1 MSVKYDD
8 IINLPHHTSNK
19 HPAMS
24 LEARA
29 AQFAPFAALTG
40 YDEAVKET
48 ARFTDKRI
56 VLDDEEKSILD
67 NKLQIIQEQLLKRP
81 DVTFTYFLPDLKKD
95 GGKYVSVT
103 GIVKKIDGYNQ
114 VIVLEDKTVIPI
126 HEIVAISGD
135 IFKIYVL

>member
-1 MSVKYDD
+1 MNNYKD
-8 IINLPHHTSNK
+8 IINLTRPQSK
-19 HPAMS
+19 HPHLGLDS
-24 LEARA
+24 RA

-81 DVTFTYFLPDLKKD
+81 EVTFTYFLPDLKKD